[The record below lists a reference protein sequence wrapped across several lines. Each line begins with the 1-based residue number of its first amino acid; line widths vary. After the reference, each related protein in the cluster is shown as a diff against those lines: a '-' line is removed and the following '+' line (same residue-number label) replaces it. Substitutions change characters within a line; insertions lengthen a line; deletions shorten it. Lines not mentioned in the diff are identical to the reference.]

1 MDNYC
6 NENSKSTISQ
16 ASLFS
21 QNPTANFMLCRMS
34 DADDRQNWHF
44 FIASPPFSER
54 KKTNLNDFTRRDK
67 RGEQGTELD
76 LQKFSKVV
84 LDNASPP
91 TAGLGA
97 AAGST
102 NAGPAPAPPPEWRMR
117 QWELRG
123 QEGKEEEAAS
133 GARGHRVDTTGLR
146 RGSGGAGE
154 APASERRCRSLRSF
168 GWIMLNSRGWKN
180 GGS

>member
-1 MDNYC
+1 M
-6 NENSKSTISQ
+6 
-16 ASLFS
+16 
-21 QNPTANFMLCRMS
+21 
-34 DADDRQNWHF
+34 
-44 FIASPPFSER
+44 
-54 KKTNLNDFTRRDK
+54 
-67 RGEQGTELD
+67 D